1 MNVAGLT
8 SAIVGATFVYAGVSK
23 LLAGREWPRAARAL
37 GVPALVAVVVMV
49 AEIVV
54 GLGVVLGDSW
64 RNEFLVAAGSML
76 VAFTALLLVQL
87 ARGVRPPCACFGGAS
102 RRPIGARDIVRNV
115 SLLLLVIVAFLS

>member
-1 MNVAGLT
+1 MNVAGLA

-37 GVPALVAVVVMV
+37 GVPALVAVAVMV

-64 RNEFLVAAGSML
+64 RNGFLASAALML
-76 VAFTALLLVQL
+76 VAFTVLLLVQL
-87 ARGVRPPCACFGGAS
+87 ARGVRPPCACFGSAS
-102 RRPIGARDIVRNV
+102 RRPIGARDIARNV
-115 SLLLLVIVAFLS
+115 SLLALVIVAILS